1 MSDGLRRFFVDPTAL
16 GESNVTITGNIA
28 HRLAKVLR
36 YRKGDIIVLTVG
48 GEREHIVRLESV
60 SPSTV
65 IGIVTGER
73 PAPAE
78 ATTEVVVYQSLI
90 RANRFDFV
98 LEKGTEIGVARFV
111 PIIAARTQVQ
121 EETPKARGERWRRL
135 IVEAAEQCGR
145 GRLPVIGETLSFE
158 QAMRSAPGLKLVP
171 WEDERDQRLGD
182 HLRSLQE
189 PPTAVSLFIGPEGG
203 WEQSEIDLARECG
216 AALVTLGRRVMRA
229 ETAAIVAVGIV
240 LHELDR

>member
-1 MSDGLRRFFVDPTAL
+1 MSDDLRRFFVDPSVL
-16 GESNVTITGNIA
+16 GEANVTITGDLA
-28 HRLAKVLR
+28 HRLTKVLR
-36 YRKGDIIVLTVG
+36 YRKGDSVVVTAG

-90 RANRFDFV
+90 RANRFDLV

-111 PIIAARTQVQ
+111 PLIAARTQVQ
-121 EETPKARGERWRRL
+121 EEASKARGERWRRL

-145 GRLPVIGETLSFE
+145 GRLATIGETLSFE
-158 QAMRSAPGLKLVP
+158 QAIRSAPGLKLVP

-182 HLRSLQE
+182 YLRSLKE
-189 PPTAVSLFIGPEGG
+189 LPAIVSLFIGPEGG
-203 WEQSEIDLARECG
+203 WDESEVTLARESG
-216 AALVTLGRRVMRA
+216 ATLVTLGRRVMRA
-229 ETAAIVAVGIV
+229 ETAAIIAAGIV